1 MAETV
6 FEESHGSKRFQVVT
20 NDLLAEP
27 VDCIVNAANGGL
39 SHGGGI
45 AAAIAEAAGERL
57 EAACE
62 RIIEKVGRVPVGCAA
77 LTTAG
82 DLPYKAVIHAVGPRQ
97 GEGDEETKLVSA
109 LKYAFRLAA
118 KKGYASISFPAVSS
132 GIFSVPATVC
142 ARAYRRAV
150 TEYWLENPETSLSL
164 IRLCLVEGPV
174 LEEVRAQYRA

>member
-1 MAETV
+1 MAQTV
-6 FEESHGSKRFQVVT
+6 FEESIGGRRFQVVT

-57 EAACE
+57 ETACE
-62 RIIEKVGRVPVGCAA
+62 RVIAKVGRVPTGKAA
-77 LTTAG
+77 ITTAG
-82 DLPYKAVIHAVGPRQ
+82 DLPYKAVVHAVGPRQ
-97 GEGDEETKLVSA
+97 GEGNEEALLVSA
-109 LKYAFRLAA
+109 LNFSFGLAA
-118 KKGYASISFPAVSS
+118 KQGYASISFPAVSS
-132 GIFSVPATVC
+132 GIFAVPADVC

-150 TEYWLENPETSLSL
+150 AEYWQEHPDSSLTL

-174 LEEVRAQYRA
+174 LDEVQRQYQA